1 MFLNGVEQLIRRKIV
16 LVAVLASL
24 AFLGFY
30 WWGVSAAASSFSRG
44 ELTAWDPQTEMLVE
58 MLNPADAALAALIT
72 AVPLAAT
79 LITALTI
86 VLGSSMLPDE
96 ISRGRMPFWLSL
108 SQTRMRVFLGTGLA
122 PLAVSL
128 CLSLLL
134 LAGLMIIT
142 GIYFPFNPRSI
153 PLALLS
159 MTVWLTVVWAS
170 VTVLSVLL
178 SKVASMVITFFLSGV
193 SSMFGGLYELIRQF
207 PGDAP
212 PAILT
217 IAKVT
222 MVVFPADRGFRGLLY
237 GIIPQDA
244 VVTENMAFFGVSASV
259 PLLHLAYG
267 FFWSMI
273 LLGFGYIRF
282 RRTDF

>member
-1 MFLNGVEQLIRRKIV
+1 MFLNGIEQLVRRRIV
-16 LVAVLASL
+16 LVAVLAAL

-30 WWGVSAAASSFSRG
+30 WWGVSAAAASFSRG
-44 ELTAWDPQTEMLVE
+44 ELTAWDPETEMLVN

-79 LITALTI
+79 LLTALTV

-108 SQTRMRVFLGTGLA
+108 SQPRVRVYLGTGLA
-122 PLAVSL
+122 PLAVAL
-128 CLSLLL
+128 VLALVLLS
-134 LAGLMIIT
+134 GLMAIT
-142 GIYFPFNPRSI
+142 GLYFPFSPRSI

-159 MTVWLTVVWAS
+159 MCVWLTVVWAS

-178 SKVASMVITFFLSGV
+178 SKVASMVITFFLAGV
-193 SSMFGGLYELIRQF
+193 SSMFGGIYEIMQQF

-212 PAILT
+212 PALLT
-217 IAKVT
+217 VARVT
-222 MVVFPADRGFRGLLY
+222 MIVFPADRGFRGLLY
-237 GIIPQDA
+237 GVIPQDA
-244 VVTENMAFFGVSASV
+244 AVTQNMAFFGVSASI
-259 PLLHLAYG
+259 PPLHLAYG
-267 FFWSMI
+267 LLWS
-273 LLGFGYIRF
+273 LLLLALGYIRF